1 MSIKK
6 EDFQVYDK
14 HLGNDGGA
22 YKKLGKGTWYNDEM
36 YQEALKQGQKLT
48 TPVDVENKELPV
60 YKVVF
65 NEGSDDGVTSIN
77 LTKTPLFNAKQTNEH
92 LRSSCD
98 WCNPPQHQ

>member
-1 MSIKK
+1 MITTIEKIEKGHITLAEFSKDQQSFIRGI
-6 EDFQVYDK
+6 V
-14 HLGNDGGA
+14 
-22 YKKLGKGTWYNDEM
+22 KLSYNEGL
-36 YQEALKQGQKLT
+36 EQGQKLT

-65 NEGSDDGVTSIN
+65 NEGTGSGVASIN
-77 LTKTPLFNAKQTNEH
+77 LTKTPLFNAKQTGEH